1 MPSTVYKGDLT
12 EVSFGHETA
21 LRLDHGYAGSF
32 TFTATTVTA
41 ADETSLITLT
51 NGAASTPVNGGI
63 LKVPIGMLV
72 GVKVSIVGGGSAGFT
87 PDDGRLFTVIAQTKN
102 TFTVTPALNT
112 AQSTASAAGDALI
125 FHSLAMPSVDVNS
138 GHNDNANASTER
150 SLLDQFVGLTAAV
163 TLPET
168 KVDLKRYHVVGL
180 GRDVAV
186 QVPGR
191 FVNQGGSFEVNM
203 HNPRWLYYCLGM
215 EAVDVG
221 TTYDSLCVNNNYAIN
236 VTAGTKAGATTIP
249 FDGTGTPTFSTGS
262 SPVGAGDYV
271 IIKDTG
277 FADIVTYKEADTADG
292 SVFGAVT
299 NPESVY
305 FDRTEKSEIRRI
317 VAITAD
323 TIFLDDA
330 LLYPHDNDTPIHFA
344 RFGSGSAIGSPDR
357 ASTGALTNGVT
368 RLLYSRSHVPSFAME
383 VSIRRR
389 DAEDD
394 TAVDGSSTDTKQLT
408 RVFRGCKVKDFS
420 LTADTDAALRLNVNF
435 DSTLCY
441 TDTGRLEDDA
451 ATATLV
457 VTDSGGV
464 LNGETFTLIDSADLT
479 TVYTVNSGVASGS
492 GGGSGGSA
500 TVGYSGVGGGSAGKV
515 AAAAAIAAAINAT
528 TDANYTAV
536 SNGVDTVTVTQG
548 TVGADGAKTNSD
560 SITGVTVNNFT
571 LAASNKGDRYDAHRM
586 FEDTANSDEE
596 RKKSGIAPG
605 TQKPFMFYNGTVTF
619 AGRRIGQV
627 VSFTLNGSTGVQ
639 QFYTINGAAVTDDA
653 KDQTPFAGS
662 RNASLSVE
670 GKTEYSMDMEIIVED
685 PIFYHEMR
693 RAVGRDPT
701 TADMIR
707 LSFTKPGTA
716 SGRESL
722 DIMLDDYYITEAG
735 LPIPEDKGP
744 IRAPL
749 KVLPKAIRVV
759 STDTL
764 FHC

>member
-21 LRLDHGYAGSF
+21 LRLDHNYSSRTFTNATCDTTSGDATVTMDDTANIEAGMSVTGTGVPAGATVLSITDGTTFELSANATATNSNQTF
-32 TFTATTVTA
+32 TFGDAFGFTASTVTA
-41 ADETSLITLT
+41 ADETSVITLSG
-51 NGAASTPVNGGI
+51 NGSPSTPVTVGGV

-72 GVKVSIVGGGSAGFT
+72 GVKVSIVGNGTGGFT

-102 TFTVTPALNT
+102 TFTVTPALDT
-112 AQSTASAAGDALI
+112 TQATDSVAGDALI

-138 GHNDNANASTER
+138 GHNDNANSSTER

-221 TTYDSLCVNNNYAIN
+221 STYNSLTTNTDYTIN

-249 FDGTGTPTFSTGS
+249 FNRSGGGSGDPTFSGGS
-262 SPVGAGDYV
+262 AVGAGDYV
-271 IIKDTG
+271 IIKDT
-277 FADIVTYKEADTADG
+277 DITDLVTYKEADTADV
-292 SVFGAVT
+292 SVFGAVA

-317 VAITAD
+317 VAITSD

-330 LLYPHDNDTPIHFA
+330 LLYPHDDNTPIHFA
-344 RFGSGSAIGSPDR
+344 RFGSGSTLGSPDR

-441 TDTGRLEDDA
+441 TDTGRLE
-451 ATATLV
+451 
-457 VTDSGGV
+457 
-464 LNGETFTLIDSADLT
+464 
-479 TVYTVNSGVASGS
+479 
-492 GGGSGGSA
+492 
-500 TVGYSGVGGGSAGKV
+500 
-515 AAAAAIAAAINAT
+515 
-528 TDANYTAV
+528 
-536 SNGVDTVTVTQG
+536 
-548 TVGADGAKTNSD
+548 
-560 SITGVTVNNFT
+560 
-571 LAASNKGDRYDAHRM
+571 ASNKGDRYDAHRM
-586 FEDTANSDEE
+586 FEDTANSDAK
-596 RKKSGIAPG
+596 RKESGIAPG

-639 QFYTINGAAVTDDA
+639 QFYTINGAAVTDA
-653 KDQTPFAGS
+653 TTDQTPFAGS

-685 PIFYHEMR
+685 PVFYHEMR

>member
-21 LRLDHGYAGSF
+21 LRLDHNYAGSF
-32 TFTATTVTA
+32 AFTATTVTA
-41 ADETSLITLT
+41 ADETSVITLT
-51 NGAASTPVNGGI
+51 SGAASTPVNSGT

-87 PDDGRLFTVIAQTKN
+87 PDNGRLFTVIAQTKS

-138 GHNDNANASTER
+138 GHSDNANASTER

-221 TTYDSLCVNNNYAIN
+221 STYDSTTDSTNYTLDGA
-236 VTAGTKAGATTIP
+236 TKAGATVIT
-249 FDGTGTPTFSTGS
+249 FDGTGAPDFTGGS
-262 SPVGAGDYV
+262 LPVGAGDYV
-271 IIKDTG
+271 IIKDTTG
-277 FADIVTYKEADTADG
+277 FADIVTYKETDTADG

-305 FDRTEKSEIRRI
+305 FDRTETSEIRRI
-317 VAITAD
+317 VAITGQK
-323 TIFLDDA
+323 IFLDDA
-330 LLYPHDNDTPIHFA
+330 LLFPHATGKTIHFA
-344 RFGSGSAIGSPDR
+344 RFGSGSTLGSPDR

-441 TDTGRLEDDA
+441 TDTGRLEDVA

-464 LNGETFTLIDSADLT
+464 FNGETFTLIDSADLT
-479 TVYTVNSGVASGS
+479 TVYTINSGVASGS

-500 TVGYSGVGGGSAGKV
+500 VVGYSGVGGGSAGKI

-560 SITGVTVNNFT
+560 SISGVTVNNFT

-586 FEDTANSDEE
+586 FEDTANTDAK
-596 RKKSGIAPG
+596 RKESGIAPG

-639 QFYTINGAAVTDDA
+639 QFYTINGAAVTDA
-653 KDQTPFAGS
+653 ATDQTPFAGS

-685 PIFYHEMR
+685 PVFYHEMR

>member
-32 TFTATTVTA
+32 TFTASTVTA
-41 ADETSLITLT
+41 ADETSVITLS
-51 NGAASTPVNGGI
+51 NGASGTPVNGGI

-72 GVKVSIVGGGSAGFT
+72 GVKVSIVGNGTGGFT

-102 TFTVTPALNT
+102 TFTVTPALDT
-112 AQSTASAAGDALI
+112 TQTTDSVAGDALI

-138 GHNDNANASTER
+138 GHADAANASTER

-215 EAVDVG
+215 EAVDVDG
-221 TTYDSLCVNNNYAIN
+221 TYDSLCVSNNYAIN

-249 FDGTGTPTFSTGS
+249 FDGTGTPTFSGGD
-262 SPVGAGDYV
+262 PVGAGDYV
-271 IIKDTG
+271 IIKDAG
-277 FADIVTYKEADTADG
+277 FVDIVTYKEADTADS

-330 LLYPHDNDTPIHFA
+330 LLYPHDDDTPIHFA
-344 RFGSGSAIGSPDR
+344 SFNSDSTQGSPDR
-357 ASTGALTNGVT
+357 ADTGALTNGVT

-441 TDTGRLEDDA
+441 TDTGRLEP
-451 ATATLV
+451 T
-457 VTDSGGV
+457 
-464 LNGETFTLIDSADLT
+464 
-479 TVYTVNSGVASGS
+479 
-492 GGGSGGSA
+492 
-500 TVGYSGVGGGSAGKV
+500 
-515 AAAAAIAAAINAT
+515 
-528 TDANYTAV
+528 
-536 SNGVDTVTVTQG
+536 
-548 TVGADGAKTNSD
+548 
-560 SITGVTVNNFT
+560 
-571 LAASNKGDRYDAHRM
+571 NKGDRYDAHRM

-639 QFYTINGAAVTDDA
+639 QFYTINGAAVTDA
-653 KDQTPFAGS
+653 ATDQTPFAGS

-685 PIFYHEMR
+685 PVFYHEMR

>member
-21 LRLDHGYAGSF
+21 LRLDHNYPTRTSNDATCDTINTDATVTMDSTANIEAGMTVTGTGVPAGATVASITDGTTFELSAAATATNSNQTF
-32 TFTATTVTA
+32 TFGDAFGFTATTVTA
-41 ADETSLITLT
+41 ADETSVITLT
-51 NGAASTPVNGGI
+51 GNGSPSTPVNGGI

-72 GVKVSIVGGGSAGFT
+72 GVKVSIVGGGNFT
-87 PDDGRLFTVIAQTKN
+87 DDDGRLFTVIAQTKN
-102 TFTVTPALNT
+102 TFTVTPALNE
-112 AQSTASAAGDALI
+112 ALSTASASGDALI

-138 GHNDNANASTER
+138 GHADAANASTER

-215 EAVDVG
+215 EAVNVDG
-221 TTYDSLCVNNNYAIN
+221 TYDALCASNNYAIN
-236 VTAGTKAGATTIP
+236 VAAGTKAGATTIP
-249 FDGTGTPTFSTGS
+249 FDGTGTPTFSGGS
-262 SPVGAGDYV
+262 AVGAGDYV
-271 IIKDTG
+271 IIKDATG

-292 SVFGAVT
+292 SVFGVVT

-305 FDRTEKSEIRRI
+305 FDRTETSEIRRI
-317 VAITAD
+317 MAITAD

-330 LLYPHDNDTPIHFA
+330 LLYPHANNIPIRFA
-344 RFGSGSAIGSPDR
+344 RFGSGSTLGSPDR

-441 TDTGRLEDDA
+441 TDTGRLE
-451 ATATLV
+451 T
-457 VTDSGGV
+457 
-464 LNGETFTLIDSADLT
+464 
-479 TVYTVNSGVASGS
+479 
-492 GGGSGGSA
+492 
-500 TVGYSGVGGGSAGKV
+500 
-515 AAAAAIAAAINAT
+515 
-528 TDANYTAV
+528 
-536 SNGVDTVTVTQG
+536 
-548 TVGADGAKTNSD
+548 
-560 SITGVTVNNFT
+560 
-571 LAASNKGDRYDAHRM
+571 SNKGDRYDAHRM
-586 FEDTANSDEE
+586 FEDTANTDAK
-596 RKKSGIAPG
+596 RKESGIAPG

-639 QFYTINGAAVTDDA
+639 QFYTINGAAVTDA
-653 KDQTPFAGS
+653 ATDQTPFAGS

-685 PIFYHEMR
+685 PVFYHEMR

>member
-21 LRLDHGYAGSF
+21 LRLDHDYAGSF
-32 TFTATTVTA
+32 GFQLTTVTA
-41 ADETSLITLT
+41 ADETSVITLS
-51 NGAASTPVNGGI
+51 NGASGTPVNGGI

-72 GVKVSIVGGGSAGFT
+72 GVKVSIIGGGNFT
-87 PDDGRLFTVIAQTKN
+87 DDDGRLFTVIAQTKN
-102 TFTVTPALNT
+102 TFTVTPALNE
-112 AQSTASAAGDALI
+112 ANSTSSAAGDALI

-138 GHNDNANASTER
+138 GHADAANASTER
-150 SLLDQFVGLTAAV
+150 SLLDQFVGLTATV

-221 TTYDSLCVNNNYAIN
+221 STYDSTTDSTNYTLNGA
-236 VTAGTKAGATTIP
+236 TKAGATVIT
-249 FDGTGTPTFSTGS
+249 FAGTGAPDFTGGS
-262 SPVGAGDYV
+262 FPVGAGDYV
-271 IIKDTG
+271 IIKDTTG

-305 FDRTEKSEIRRI
+305 FDRTETSEIRRI
-317 VAITAD
+317 VAITGSNK
-323 TIFLDDA
+323 IFLDDA
-330 LLYPHDNDTPIHFA
+330 LLFPHATGKTIHFA
-344 RFGSGSAIGSPDR
+344 RFDGDGSTLGSPDR

-441 TDTGRLEDDA
+441 TDTGRLE
-451 ATATLV
+451 
-457 VTDSGGV
+457 
-464 LNGETFTLIDSADLT
+464 
-479 TVYTVNSGVASGS
+479 
-492 GGGSGGSA
+492 
-500 TVGYSGVGGGSAGKV
+500 
-515 AAAAAIAAAINAT
+515 
-528 TDANYTAV
+528 
-536 SNGVDTVTVTQG
+536 
-548 TVGADGAKTNSD
+548 
-560 SITGVTVNNFT
+560 
-571 LAASNKGDRYDAHRM
+571 ASNKGDRYDAHRM
-586 FEDTANSDEE
+586 FEDTANTDAK
-596 RKKSGIAPG
+596 RKESGIAPG

-639 QFYTINGAAVTDDA
+639 QFYTINGAAVTDA
-653 KDQTPFAGS
+653 ATDQTPFAGS

-685 PIFYHEMR
+685 PVFYHEMR

>member
-21 LRLDHGYAGSF
+21 LRLDHDYAGSF
-32 TFTATTVTA
+32 GFQLTTVTA
-41 ADETSLITLT
+41 ADETSVITLS
-51 NGAASTPVNGGI
+51 NGASGTPVNGGI

-72 GVKVSIVGGGSAGFT
+72 GVKVSIIGGGNFT
-87 PDDGRLFTVIAQTKN
+87 DDNGRLFTVIAQTKN
-102 TFTVTPALNT
+102 TFTVTPALNEANLT
-112 AQSTASAAGDALI
+112 SSAAGDALI

-150 SLLDQFVGLTAAV
+150 SLLDQFVGLTATV

-215 EAVDVG
+215 ESVDVG
-221 TTYDSLCVNNNYAIN
+221 TTYDALCDNNNYTLNGAI
-236 VTAGTKAGATTIP
+236 KAGATVIT
-249 FDGTGTPTFSTGS
+249 FAGTGTPDFASVS

-271 IIKDTG
+271 IIKDTTS
-277 FADIVTYKEADTADG
+277 ADIITYREADSGKKFGDAGTAIND
-292 SVFGAVT
+292 
-299 NPESVY
+299 Y
-305 FDRTEKSEIRRI
+305 FDTTETSEIRRI
-317 VAITAD
+317 VAITGSNK
-323 TIFLDDA
+323 IFLDGA
-330 LLYPHDNDTPIHFA
+330 LLFPHATGKSIRFA
-344 RFGSGSAIGSPDR
+344 RFNSDSTQGSPDR

-389 DAEDD
+389 DSDGGDGAGVTDGVSETDVTD
-394 TAVDGSSTDTKQLT
+394 EAVDGGSTDNKQLT

-441 TDTGRLEDDA
+441 TDTGRLE
-451 ATATLV
+451 
-457 VTDSGGV
+457 
-464 LNGETFTLIDSADLT
+464 
-479 TVYTVNSGVASGS
+479 
-492 GGGSGGSA
+492 
-500 TVGYSGVGGGSAGKV
+500 
-515 AAAAAIAAAINAT
+515 
-528 TDANYTAV
+528 
-536 SNGVDTVTVTQG
+536 
-548 TVGADGAKTNSD
+548 
-560 SITGVTVNNFT
+560 
-571 LAASNKGDRYDAHRM
+571 ASNKGDRYDTHRM
-586 FEDTANSDEE
+586 FEDTANTDAK
-596 RKKSGIAPG
+596 RKESGIAPG

-639 QFYTINGAAVTDDA
+639 QFYTINGAAVTDA
-653 KDQTPFAGS
+653 ATDQTPFAGS

-685 PIFYHEMR
+685 PVFYHEMR